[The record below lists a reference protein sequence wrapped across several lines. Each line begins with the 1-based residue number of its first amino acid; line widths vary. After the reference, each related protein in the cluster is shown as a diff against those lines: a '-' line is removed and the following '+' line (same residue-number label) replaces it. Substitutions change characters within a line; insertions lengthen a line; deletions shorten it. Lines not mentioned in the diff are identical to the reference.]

1 LASPAQPSL
10 LDLLK
15 SVSAGNPTPGAPAP
29 AAAGQDSVLAS
40 PSVASDRT
48 APTLPGPTE
57 PGPTA
62 PTMGTQAQ
70 LTAPT
75 DAMGMSKLNGQDEAG
90 PAPSSIALPKPDK
103 NNEQSEQLAG
113 SQDNPNFLTKLGRI
127 AGGAFGV
134 ESPGSSP
141 QAKAGSIAMHILSG
155 LGTAGAEAIGTPAQ
169 KQIAQENAQIPLKMQ
184 QMQNEAGY
192 RNAMVG
198 NATNANAT
206 KQQNADTNTLK
217 ANDTMRLKGYV
228 PDEQHPGTF
237 RSMNSDEILRDP
249 QLNQNQELREAALN
263 EKKSAADLNEA
274 KTNVAKNQNSQFS
287 ASLLQK
293 HEQALAGL
301 AMAKAHL
308 ELGER
313 TLQNTENNQAV
324 QQQSS
329 SFKFNQGELNK
340 LQLPIDQRVSRIS
353 NLMDTLGQNTPQAD
367 ALVAPELLTT
377 MAGGQG
383 SGLRMNEAEISRIVG
398 GRTGWEDIKAKVNK
412 WVADGGPSNPN
423 VGFALTG
430 PQREQVRNLMNVVS
444 TRLASKQSL
453 LASAGQALA
462 DPNATRFDHQQILAN
477 THNQLND
484 IDGLTDK
491 AVAVSPN
498 TTATSAR
505 SSAQPSS
512 GQTVSLAAARALPI
526 NKGKSD
532 AAITADIK
540 AHGHKVGQ

>member
-1 LASPAQPSL
+1 
-10 LDLLK
+10 
-15 SVSAGNPTPGAPAP
+15 
-29 AAAGQDSVLAS
+29 
-40 PSVASDRT
+40 
-48 APTLPGPTE
+48 
-57 PGPTA
+57 
-62 PTMGTQAQ
+62 MGTQAQ
-70 LTAPT
+70 FTAPT
-75 DAMGMSKLNGQDEAG
+75 DAMSMSKLNGQDEAG

-103 NNEQSEQLAG
+103 NNDQSEQLAG
-113 SQDNPNFLTKLGRI
+113 SQDNFLTKLGRI
-127 AGGAFGV
+127 AGGAVGV
-134 ESPGSSP
+134 EPPGSSP

-155 LGTAGAEAIGTPAQ
+155 LGTAGAEAIGTPTQ

-198 NATNANAT
+198 NAANANAT

-274 KTNVAKNQNSQFS
+274 KTDVAKNQNSQFI
-287 ASLLQK
+287 ASQKQK

-340 LQLPIDQRVSRIS
+340 LQVPIDQRVSRIS
-353 NLMDTLGQNTPQAD
+353 NLMITLGRNTPQAD
-367 ALVAPELLTT
+367 TLVAPELLTT

-412 WVADGGPSNPN
+412 WWADGGPSNPN

-430 PQREQVRNLMNVVS
+430 PQREQVRDLMNVVS

-462 DPNATRFDHQQILAN
+462 DPNATPFNHRQILAD

-505 SSAQPSS
+505 PASGKTGPLTPQEAQTYLQQA
-512 GQTVSLAAARALPI
+512 GGDKNAARA
-526 NKGKSD
+526 
-532 AAITADIK
+532 AAKKDNRSF
-540 AHGHKVGQ
+540 

>member
-1 LASPAQPSL
+1 MASPAQPSL

-29 AAAGQDSVLAS
+29 LAPAAAGQDSVLAP

-57 PGPTA
+57 PGPIA

-70 LTAPT
+70 FTAPT

-113 SQDNPNFLTKLGRI
+113 SQDNFLTKLGRI

-198 NATNANAT
+198 NAANANAT

-274 KTNVAKNQNSQFS
+274 KTDVAKNQNSQFT
-287 ASLLQK
+287 ASQRQK
-293 HEQALAGL
+293 HELALAGL
-301 AMAKAHL
+301 AMAKSHL

-340 LQLPIDQRVSRIS
+340 LQVPIDQRVSRIS

-412 WVADGGPSNPN
+412 WWAAGGPSNPN

-430 PQREQVRNLMNVVS
+430 PQREQTRNLMNVVS

-462 DPNATRFDHQQILAN
+462 DPNATPFNHRQILAN

-505 SSAQPSS
+505 PASGKTGPLTPQEAQTYLQQA
-512 GQTVSLAAARALPI
+512 GGDKNAARA
-526 NKGKSD
+526 
-532 AAITADIK
+532 AAKKDNRSF
-540 AHGHKVGQ
+540 